1 VNPDV
6 SESTPTTATSRNAA
20 TTIVAMMWLFGGR
33 GFGLLWT
40 LSLVHQLGI
49 GDYGQYGMA
58 LAVTMIVGPSL
69 DNPFAVR
76 AIRESEE
83 RFGTE
88 RTSRFLL
95 ASTLI
100 ALGLVL
106 LPFVYFVGFGLMI
119 AGGESAS
126 NVVKSRLVRDGRP
139 DRAYRIDTARQTTS
153 VLAGGG
159 YLYLA
164 DAPTLLTASLFYCT
178 PYVVILVVGGLAVRK
193 HRPAVPGPPR
203 LIAALTGEM
212 LGTTVYLQ
220 GDVLLLGWLTDSTIV
235 GYYSLAWVVA
245 GVVIAVGQ
253 SFAMT
258 YHEPLR
264 QSEGA
269 LSAGPPLSHTLGLAA
284 AGGTLV
290 LLVGLGLLVSP
301 APTQLAE
308 AMIIMSGFAALRT
321 VSWVFQTILYNQR
334 RDLIRF
340 VAAVSLVP
348 VKLGLLAAMASSL
361 GAVGAAISSTVTDV
375 LLLAIFATAL
385 YRKRTP

>member
-1 VNPDV
+1 M
-6 SESTPTTATSRNAA
+6 SELTPTTVASRSFLK
-20 TTIVAMMWLFGGR
+20 TLIAMIWLFGGR
-33 GFGLLWT
+33 GTGLLWT

-49 GDYGQYGMA
+49 GDYGQFGMG

-69 DNPFAVR
+69 DNSFAVR

-83 RFGTE
+83 RFNAE

-95 ASTLI
+95 AVTLL

-106 LPFVYFVGFGLMI
+106 LPMVYFVGYGLMI
-119 AGGESAS
+119 AGGETAN
-126 NVVKSRLVRDGRP
+126 NVVKSRSVRDGHP

-153 VLAGGG
+153 VLAGVG
-159 YLYLA
+159 YLYA
-164 DAPTLLTASLFYCT
+164 AHHPTLMQASLMYCI
-178 PYVVILVVGGLAVRK
+178 PYAVVVAVGALAVRK
-193 HRPAVPGPPR
+193 YRPGVPGPPR

-220 GDVLLLGWLTDSTIV
+220 GDVLLLGWLTNSTVV

-245 GVVIAVGQ
+245 GVVVAVGQ

-264 QSEGA
+264 ESEGA
-269 LSAGPPLSHTLGLAA
+269 LSGGPPLHHTLGLAA
-284 AGGTLV
+284 AGGALV
-290 LLVGLGLLVSP
+290 LLTGVGLLIFS
-301 APTQLAE
+301 APTQLAV
-308 AMIIMSGFAALRT
+308 AMMIMSGFAALRT

-334 RDLIRF
+334 RDLIRLA
-340 VAAVSLVP
+340 AAVGLVP
-348 VKLGLLAAMASSL
+348 VKLGLLTALAFL

-375 LLLAIFATAL
+375 LLLAIFTTAL
-385 YRKRTP
+385 YRKKTP

>member
-1 VNPDV
+1 V
-6 SESTPTTATSRNAA
+6 SELTPTTVAPRNFVK
-20 TTIVAMMWLFGGR
+20 TLVAMVWLFGGR
-33 GFGLLWT
+33 GTGLLWT

-49 GDYGQYGMA
+49 GDYGQNGMA

-69 DNPFAVR
+69 DYAFSVR

-83 RFGTE
+83 RFGAE

-95 ASTLI
+95 AVSLLV
-100 ALGLVL
+100 LGLVL
-106 LPFVYFVGFGLMI
+106 LPIVYFVGYGLMI
-119 AGGESAS
+119 AGGESAC

-153 VLAGGG
+153 VVAGCG
-159 YLYLA
+159 YLYA
-164 DAPTLLTASLFYCT
+164 AHEPTLMAASLMYCT
-178 PYVVILVVGGLAVRK
+178 PYVVIVAVGGLAVRK
-193 HRPAVPGPPR
+193 YRPALPGPPR
-203 LIAALTGEM
+203 LIAALTGEA
-212 LGTTVYLQ
+212 LATTVYLQ
-220 GDVLLLGWLTDSTIV
+220 GDVLLLGWLTNTTVV

-245 GVVIAVGQ
+245 GVVVAVGQ

-269 LSAGPPLSHTLGLAA
+269 LSGGPPLRHTLGLAA
-284 AGGTLV
+284 AGGALV
-290 LLVGLGLLVSP
+290 LLTGIGLLVSP
-301 APTQLAE
+301 APTQLAV
-308 AMIIMSGFAALRT
+308 AMMIMSGFAALRT

-340 VAAVSLVP
+340 AAAVGLVP
-348 VKLGLLAAMASSL
+348 FKLGLLAALAFL
-361 GAVGAAISSTVTDV
+361 GAVGAAISTTVTDV
-375 LLLAIFATAL
+375 LLLAIFTTAL

>member
-1 VNPDV
+1 MPD
-6 SESTPTTATSRNAA
+6 TATRRNAA

-40 LSLVHQLGI
+40 LALVHQLGI
-49 GDYGQYGMA
+49 GDYGLYGMG

-83 RFGTE
+83 RFGAE
-88 RTSRFLL
+88 RTSRFLM
-95 ASTLI
+95 ASALI
-100 ALGLVL
+100 TLGLVL

-119 AGGESAS
+119 AGGETAS

-153 VLAGGG
+153 VIAGGG
-159 YLYLA
+159 YLYIA
-164 DAPTLLTASLFYCT
+164 HAPTLMTASLFYCT
-178 PYVVILVVGGLAVRK
+178 PYVVILVAGALAVRK

-220 GDVLLLGWLTDSTIV
+220 GDVLLLGWLTNSTIV

-245 GVVIAVGQ
+245 GVVVAVGQ

-264 QSEGA
+264 ESEGA

-290 LLVGLGLLVSP
+290 LLIGLGLLVSP
-301 APTQLAE
+301 APTQLAV

-340 VAAVSLVP
+340 TAAVGLVP
-348 VKLGLLAAMASSL
+348 VKLGLLAALSFL

-385 YRKRTP
+385 YRKKKP

>member
-1 VNPDV
+1 V
-6 SESTPTTATSRNAA
+6 SELAPTTAAPRNFV
-20 TTIVAMMWLFGGR
+20 TTLVAMIWLFGGR
-33 GFGLLWT
+33 GTGLLWT
-40 LSLVHQLGI
+40 LALVHQLGI
-49 GDYGQYGMA
+49 GDYGLYGMG

-69 DNPFAVR
+69 DNAFAVR

-83 RFGTE
+83 RFGAE

-95 ASTLI
+95 GLTLLV
-100 ALGLVL
+100 LGLVL
-106 LPFVYFVGFGLMI
+106 LPMVYFVGYGLMI
-119 AGGESAS
+119 AGGETTS

-159 YLYLA
+159 YLYA
-164 DAPTLLTASLFYCT
+164 AHEPTLLTASLMYCT
-178 PYVVILVVGGLAVRK
+178 PYVVIIAVGGLAVRK
-193 HRPAVPGPPR
+193 YRPALPGPPR
-203 LIAALTGEM
+203 LIAALTCEM

-220 GDVLLLGWLTDSTIV
+220 GDVLLLGWLTDSTVV

-245 GVVIAVGQ
+245 GVVVAVGQ

-269 LSAGPPLSHTLGLAA
+269 LSGGPPLRHTLGLAA
-284 AGGTLV
+284 AGGALV

-301 APTQLAE
+301 APTQLAV

-340 VAAVSLVP
+340 AAAVGLVP
-348 VKLGLLAAMASSL
+348 VKLGMLAALAFL

-375 LLLAIFATAL
+375 LLLVIFAMAL